1 MKEYTG
7 QTVKIMICAACNN
20 KCKHCYIPYEGN
32 IDSEELYTLV
42 TTLSNKYEVI
52 LNGTEP
58 LMNPDY
64 LKSLKL
70 IKQKLIL
77 TNGLVFA
84 NNLAY
89 LDQIKAETYIQQ
101 ICVSYQFELQEL
113 FGSVSL
119 SYLDKLFPQI
129 RARGF
134 DLELMCTISATNF
147 DKVLA
152 YCEKAVALKA
162 NIIYFIEYMN
172 QGQAVN
178 LDENLILSEAQKE
191 KFFELVNEARKIYDI
206 NTLKVTRSGNFGPD
220 NNALKNNFRCDAL
233 SNMVIITPDYK
244 VYPCNFMIDYQNEIG
259 YYQEG
264 KIMIKEDLASDC
276 TQCLRLRK

>member
-1 MKEYTG
+1 MKEYNG

-32 IDSEELYTLV
+32 INSEELYTLV
-42 TTLSNKYEVI
+42 TTLNKKYEVI

-58 LMNPDY
+58 LMNPGY

-84 NNLAY
+84 DNLTY
-89 LDQIKAETYIQQ
+89 LDQIKAETDIQQ
-101 ICVSYQFELQEL
+101 ICVSYQFELQEI
-113 FGSVSL
+113 FGSIDL

-129 RARGF
+129 RVRGF
-134 DLELMCTISATNF
+134 DLELMCTISAMNYK
-147 DKVLA
+147 KVLA
-152 YCEKAVALKA
+152 YCKKAIALKA

-172 QGQAVN
+172 QGQAAN
-178 LDENLILSEAQKE
+178 LDENLLLNESQKE
-191 KFFELVNEARKIYDI
+191 TFFELINEARKIYDI
-206 NTLKVTRSGNFGPD
+206 NTLKITRSGNFGPD
-220 NNALKNNFRCDAL
+220 NKAPKNNFRCDANA
-233 SNMVIITPDYK
+233 NMVVITPNYK
-244 VYPCNFMIDYQNEIG
+244 VYPCNFMIDSQNEIG
-259 YYQEG
+259 YYQDG
-264 KIMIKEDLASDC
+264 KLMIKEDLVSDC